1 MSQYDAAERIA
12 LAIHHHGWGSL
23 SDSEAEVMN
32 SNDEFSAMVHTLLQ
46 KYRRARMLL
55 SDDKAVK
62 VTEPFK
68 GLVPHALVQWEYGDD
83 AREAQLWGSAANDRL
98 VLEIKEWPIESFHN
112 AASMGAH
119 QLIYQQTIAGDN
131 EVVIRGCQSILV
143 EYRCP
148 EDKRSEFTAA
158 ARSSLNSRRR
168 R

>member
-1 MSQYDAAERIA
+1 MGQYEAAERIA

-23 SDSEAEVMN
+23 SDNEAEVMN
-32 SNDEFSAMVHTLLQ
+32 SNDEFSATVHTLLQ
-46 KYRRARMLL
+46 KYRRARMLQ
-55 SDDKAVK
+55 SDDKGVK

-68 GLVPHALVQWEYGDD
+68 GLVPHAIVQWEYGDD
-83 AREAQLWGSAANDRL
+83 AREAQLWGSAATDRL

-112 AASMGAH
+112 AANMGAH
-119 QLIYQQTIAGDN
+119 QLKYQQTIPGDS
-131 EVVIRGCQSILV
+131 EAVIVSCQGILV
-143 EYRCP
+143 EYGCP